1 MDAAQVFKA
10 LSDRTRL
17 RIVSLLAR
25 HDGLCVSHLVEAL
38 GLPQWRVSRHLQR
51 LRQLGLVRSRTRGT
65 WRHYSLAEGLHQAVR
80 RVLAAVGERLDTQA
94 LRQDLERLRAVLSRR
109 RYEQLSQG

>member
-10 LSDRTRL
+10 LSDKTRL

-25 HDGLCVSHLVEAL
+25 YDGLCVSHLVEAL

-51 LRQLGLVRSRTRGT
+51 LRRLGLVRSRTRGT
-65 WRHYSLAEGLHQAVR
+65 WRHYCLSEGLHKVVR
-80 RVLAAVGERLDTQA
+80 GVLAAVGERLDAQA
-94 LRQDLERLRAVLSRR
+94 LRQDVERLRAVLGRR
-109 RYEQLSQG
+109 RETQPS